1 MESLGCSYEELADLD
16 KSQLMK
22 AIKDR
27 RKAIRY
33 HRDQIGD
40 DRCWLD
46 DGLVWAALNT
56 TPAEP
61 KVLPDYEKMM
71 EHCSA
76 FFYKRQEKEFDQIK
90 DQMDETKWDEDL
102 HRLDET
108 GLLNELLKLQTTIL
122 EHRERGQLNLTV
134 ADDKKLY
141 EILPEGLKADFRLPS
156 EAAFLG
162 GTVDPCAGCPNFWK
176 SHQSCG
182 TKQHNLRKWGK
193 C

>member
-1 MESLGCSYEELADLD
+1 MKPLGLDREELAGLD
-16 KSQLMK
+16 KNQLMD

-27 RKAIRY
+27 REAIRY

-56 TPAEP
+56 TPAEA

-76 FFYKRQEKEFDQIK
+76 FFYKRQEKEFDQVKHPI
-90 DQMDETKWDEDL
+90 DSVKWDDDL
-102 HRLDET
+102 DRLDET
-108 GLLNELLKLQTTIL
+108 DLVEILLKLQSAIL
-122 EHRERGQLNLTV
+122 EHRDRGQLNLTV
-134 ADDKKLY
+134 EDDKKLY
-141 EILPEGLKADFRLPS
+141 QILPEGLKADFRLPS
-156 EAAFLG
+156 EEAFLG

-182 TKQHNLRKWGK
+182 TKEHNLRKWGK